1 MKKMIREECDV
12 VDLYKLLTIFVFDIA
27 ASLWVYMGIEFL
39 KDYIEPLKNI
49 DAAIWSPVIGL
60 IVSFFVWC

>member
-1 MKKMIREECDV
+1 MKKAIREGRDV
-12 VDLYKLLTIFVFDIA
+12 MDLYKLLTIFVFDIA

-49 DAAIWSPVIGL
+49 DATIWSPVIGL